1 MAVELSD
8 TDTVAPAAVPAVA
21 VVSRRF
27 ATVGMRVTAVIAQR
41 VLLLLLVLAL
51 VFVAVDLLPG
61 SAVKSALGRDA
72 TADQIAAREQALGL
86 DRALP
91 VRFAIWLKGL
101 LTGDLGTTVRG
112 TPITD
117 ILSAKFP
124 NTLLL
129 GGLALVVTI
138 AAAIVGGAVWA
149 MRPRGVAA
157 RVLSPAT
164 TMVIAVPEFVIA
176 TLLVFALSLG
186 TGWFPAV
193 TITNTAGAPAD
204 ASMLVL
210 PVLALA
216 IPQSGWN
223 IRVARAALDEASLA
237 PHVHAAELDGLPRR
251 HILLRHILPIALP
264 TIATSLATSV
274 GMLLGGALVVET
286 IFNYPGI
293 GSVLAGSVAD
303 RDAALVASVVALTGT
318 AITLVLLAAD
328 LLRAWSVKGR
338 P

>member
-8 TDTVAPAAVPAVA
+8 VGTVAHTPAAA

-27 ATVGMRVTAVIAQR
+27 TTVGTRVITVVAQR
-41 VLLLLLVLAL
+41 VLILVVVLML
-51 VFVAVDLLPG
+51 VFVAIDLLPG

-72 TADQIAAREQALGL
+72 TAEQIAAREHDLGL

-91 VRFAIWLKGL
+91 VRFANWIRGL
-101 LTGDLGTTVRG
+101 MTGDLGTTVRG

-117 ILSAKFP
+117 ILTAKFP
-124 NTLLL
+124 NTVLL
-129 GGLALVVTI
+129 GGLALVVTT

-149 MRPRGVAA
+149 MRPRGVIA

-176 TLLVFALSLG
+176 NVLVFALALG
-186 TGWFPAV
+186 TGWLPAV
-193 TITNTAGAPAD
+193 TTTDTAGAPAN

-216 IPQSGWN
+216 VPQAGWN
-223 IRVARAALDEASLA
+223 IRVTRAALDEATQA

-264 TIATSLATSV
+264 TVATSLATSV
-274 GMLLGGALVVET
+274 GMLLGGALLVET

-293 GSVLAGSVAD
+293 GSVLASSVAD
-303 RDAALVASVVALTGT
+303 RDAALVASVVALTGA

-328 LLRAWSVKGR
+328 LLRMWSVKGR

>member
-1 MAVELSD
+1 MSD
-8 TDTVAPAAVPAVA
+8 TGTVAPAPAA
-21 VVSRRF
+21 TIASRRF
-27 ATVGMRVTAVIAQR
+27 TTAGTRVSAVIAQR
-41 VLLLLLVLAL
+41 MLLLLLVLAL

-72 TADQIAAREQALGL
+72 SAEQIAAREHALGL

-91 VRFAIWLKGL
+91 VRFAVWLKGL

-117 ILSAKFP
+117 ILAAKFP

-129 GGLALVVTI
+129 GGLALVVTT

-149 MRPRGVAA
+149 MRPRGVTA

-176 TLLVFALSLG
+176 ILLVFAFSLG

-193 TITNTAGAPAD
+193 TITDSAGAPAD
-204 ASMLVL
+204 ASMLIL

-223 IRVARAALDEASLA
+223 IRVTRAALDEAAQA
-237 PHVHAAELDGLPRR
+237 PHVHAAELDGLSRR
-251 HILLRHILPIALP
+251 HVLLRHILPIALP

-293 GSVLAGSVAD
+293 GSVLAGSVSD
-303 RDAALVASVVALTGT
+303 RDAVLVASVVALTGA

-338 P
+338 S

>member
-1 MAVELSD
+1 VAVELSE
-8 TDTVAPAAVPAVA
+8 TGTVTPAPAVAA

-27 ATVGMRVTAVIAQR
+27 TTVGTRVAAVIAQR
-41 VLLLLLVLAL
+41 AGLLLLVLAL

-72 TADQIAAREQALGL
+72 TAEQIAAREHALGL

-117 ILSAKFP
+117 ILAAKFP

-129 GGLALVVTI
+129 GGLALVVTT

-149 MRPRGVAA
+149 MRPRGAAA

-176 TLLVFALSLG
+176 ILLVLAFSLG

-193 TITNTAGAPAD
+193 TITDRAGAPAD

-223 IRVARAALDEASLA
+223 IRVTRAALAEASLA
-237 PHVHAAELDGLPRR
+237 PHVHAAELDGLARR
-251 HILLRHILPIALP
+251 HILLRHILPLALP

-303 RDAALVASVVALTGT
+303 RDAVLVASVVALTGA

>member
-1 MAVELSD
+1 MSK
-8 TDTVAPAAVPAVA
+8 TDTVAPAPVA
-21 VVSRRF
+21 ATVSRQF
-27 ATVGMRVTAVIAQR
+27 TAAGTRAAVVIAQR
-41 VLLLLLVLAL
+41 LALLLIVLAL

-61 SAVKSALGRDA
+61 SAVQAALGRDA
-72 TADQIAAREQALGL
+72 TPAQVAAREHALGL

-91 VRFAIWLKGL
+91 VRFATWIRGL
-101 LTGDLGTTVRG
+101 VTGDLGTTVRG
-112 TPITD
+112 TPIAD
-117 ILSAKFP
+117 ILASKFP

-129 GGLALVVTI
+129 GGLAFVVTTV
-138 AAAIVGGAVWA
+138 AAIIGGAVWA
-149 MRPRGVAA
+149 MRPRGVSA

-176 TLLVFALSLG
+176 TLLVFAFSLG

-193 TITNTAGAPAD
+193 TITDRAGAPAD
-204 ASMLVL
+204 ASMLIL

-223 IRVARAALDEASLA
+223 IRVTRAALDEAAQA
-237 PHVHAAELDGLPRR
+237 PHVHAATLDGLPRR
-251 HILLRHILPIALP
+251 QILLRHILPLALP

-303 RDAALVASVVALTGT
+303 RDAVLVASVVALTGA

-328 LLRAWSVKGR
+328 LLRAWSVRGR